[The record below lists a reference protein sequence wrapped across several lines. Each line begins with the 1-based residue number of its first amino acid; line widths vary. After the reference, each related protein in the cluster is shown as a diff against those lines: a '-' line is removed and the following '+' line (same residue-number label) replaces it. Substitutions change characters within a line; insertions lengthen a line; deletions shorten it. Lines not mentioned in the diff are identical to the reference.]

1 MSMIRGLTELV
12 IGVRDMEKALQFYRD
27 VLGLTIMSPP
37 DFRGAVFLQVG
48 ESKDVPQQIV
58 LVPLPKDASGAPAER
73 TQRALH
79 HVGLEVAPQDFEQE
93 RERLQGLGFEVRLGE
108 HPFLPLRGMYIDDPD
123 GNEVELIAVSSRTN
137 G

>member
-1 MSMIRGLTELV
+1 MSKIRGLTELV
-12 IGVRDMEKALQFYRD
+12 IWVRDMEKALHFYHD
-27 VLGLTIMSPP
+27 VLGLDVMSPP

-58 LVPLPKDASGAPAER
+58 LVPLPKDASGAPTER

-93 RERLQGLGFEVRLGE
+93 RERLQGLGLEVRLGE

-123 GNEVELIAVSSRTN
+123 GNEVELIALS
-137 G
+137 

>member
-1 MSMIRGLTELV
+1 MSKIRGLTELV
-12 IGVRDMEKALQFYRD
+12 IWVRDMEKALHFYRD

-48 ESKDVPQQIV
+48 ESAEVPQQIV
-58 LVPLPKDASGAPAER
+58 LVPLPKDAHGAPAER

-79 HVGLEVAPQDFEQE
+79 HVGLELATLDFEQE
-93 RERLQGLGFEVRLGE
+93 KGRLQGLGFDVRLGE

-123 GNEVELIAVSSRTN
+123 GNEVELIALS
-137 G
+137 